1 MARHRLGPATRRG
14 HGGFGPRAVRLIRRQ
29 PTVGLVVLDRGH
41 AIQHHRR
48 MNKRPSAKP
57 TAGREA
63 DSHPLGASRIWP
75 KVLRADGDL
84 KDRNAITGHRLGQTP
99 RLLPPMDAEVLPVAE
114 WRTPAT
120 AYPCARRGVAE
131 VAFHTYTRGIYD
143 CYGMNGYKYF
153 EVRRPIRICNLKV
166 RRRVW
171 MVDDP
176 PHWFA
181 MLNHASRFHG
191 HVVCAGLGLGL
202 IVHALAANP
211 KVTAITVVE
220 READVIALVK
230 PLLPECEVVHANF
243 WDWTGQPD
251 GILYDLFVGSGR
263 EIRDE
268 ALGVYINLRRHFPQ
282 AQVRIH
288 GFNNEAMETYFQ
300 AIQRSVPSVPT
311 RPRTRVNSHRLQR

>member
-48 MNKRPSAKP
+48 MNKRPSA
-57 TAGREA
+57 
-63 DSHPLGASRIWP
+63 

-251 GILYDLFVGSGR
+251 GILYDLFVGNAR
-263 EIRDE
+263 EIRE
-268 ALGVYINLRRHFPQ
+268 EGLGVYINLRRHFPQ
-282 AQVRIH
+282 AHVRIH
-288 GFNNEAMETYFQ
+288 GFNNEAMEKCFQ
-300 AIQRSVPSVPT
+300 GIHENAAANRRTGQVA
-311 RPRTRVNSHRLQR
+311 PRKQGQGRAVQLLRGG